1 MFSEEAWAQH
11 LFPAKEFHNM
21 KYYLA
26 LKELQ
31 HADYSPVY
39 MRQLLAAKTAAVPK
53 ERPQTIDEI
62 PMEIELW
69 ERWYATPSVSLTGYT
84 VHGTP
89 AVVFAHIPT
98 YLTNPDVLEDA
109 EKQYFEDFIAG
120 KKVIKRVPVPKREFL
135 RLLDLEDK
143 EKVFVLAG
151 AEFEAYA
158 NSSSGIISAKTIKGV
173 LAHPAVI
180 PFVGGEE
187 AAVDYIKAHQI
198 MWGKG
203 RIGIWHTTLIGETPS
218 GSLLY
223 AGSSNLSSI
232 SIDNDF
238 SCDGR
243 FIGFPNVS
251 SGKPLEELTATLSK

>member
-1 MFSEEAWAQH
+1 MFSEEAWARH

-21 KYYLA
+21 RYYLA

-39 MRQLLAAKTAAVPK
+39 MPQLLAAKTMAVPK
-53 ERPQTIDEI
+53 ERPQTIDDI

-69 ERWYATPSVSLTGYT
+69 ERWYATPSVSITGYT
-84 VHGTP
+84 TRGTP

-98 YLTNPDVLEDA
+98 YLTDPDVLERA
-109 EKQYFEDFIAG
+109 ERDYMEDLLAG
-120 KKVIKRVPVPKREFL
+120 KKVMRRVPVPNREFL

-143 EKVFVLAG
+143 EKVFVLVG
-151 AEFEAYA
+151 VEFEEYA
-158 NSSSGIISAKTIKGV
+158 NSPSGIISAKTIKGV

-180 PFVGGEE
+180 PFIGGEE
-187 AAVDYIKAHQI
+187 AAVDYIKAHQ
-198 MWGKG
+198 MLWGKG
-203 RIGIWHTTLIGETPS
+203 KIGIWHTTLIGERPS
-218 GSLLY
+218 GNLLY

-232 SIDNDF
+232 SIDSF

-251 SGKPLEELTATLSK
+251 SRKPLEELTTISSK